1 MCKRISGPFP
11 SQVNEAEGVAEC
23 SSKTNFF
30 CLNMLLIVKNVTQND
45 FFGFLP
51 LSVFFS
57 VREITKKISD
67 FSKFPIFRISKYR
80 SLFIRHV
87 RTHTGKRPYKCD
99 HCDYAASEKRNL
111 ERHIRTHTGEKPYK
125 CHHCDYAAIQKGDLE
140 CHMWTHTGEKPY
152 KCQNCDYTATK
163 KYHLELHMATH
174 TGEKP
179 YKCSQCEYTTNQS
192 HLKSHVRTHTGE
204 KPYKCTRFFRIS
216 DFSKIFDFTC
226 FYNCFL

>member
-1 MCKRISGPFP
+1 MAPCVSGSPDSFP
-11 SQVNEAEGVAEC
+11 SQANDAEGVAERR
-23 SSKTNFF
+23 SRSDQASRIPN
-30 CLNMLLIVKNVTQND
+30 IH
-45 FFGFLP
+45 
-51 LSVFFS
+51 LS
-57 VREITKKISD
+57 
-67 FSKFPIFRISKYR
+67 
-80 SLFIRHV
+80 
-87 RTHTGKRPYKCD
+87 
-99 HCDYAASEKRNL
+99 
-111 ERHIRTHTGEKPYK
+111 GEKPYK

-152 KCQNCDYTATK
+152 KCQNCDYTASK